1 MIEINSGSLFM
12 IDSNNIPYLIGN
24 NLTGTAE
31 VEMSA
36 NETASINFD
45 LHKRAELSCDSCDIN
60 ISILEKMCGYR
71 PTNVYTV
78 EWDIEAMVQARWHKN
93 ARIRK
98 KWLKRYGMK
107 SDTVHVVGDAKTLD
121 VDDWAEYQL
130 QIENMRYVLR
140 PDQMRR
146 GLKIEY

>member
-1 MIEINSGSLFM
+1 MIEFNSGNLFM
-12 IDSNNIPYLIGN
+12 TDSNNVSYLIGK

-36 NETASINFD
+36 NEEPSMHFD
-45 LHKRAELSCDSCDIN
+45 LHKSAEFSCDSCDIN
-60 ISILEKMCGYR
+60 ISILEKMCGYQHS
-71 PTNVYTV
+71 NIYMV
-78 EWDIEAMVQARWHKN
+78 EWDVEAMVQARWHKN

-107 SDTVHVVGDAKTLD
+107 PDTVHVIGQAKMLS
-121 VDDWAEYQL
+121 VDDNFNYDLDISNL
-130 QIENMRYVLR
+130 QYVLR
-140 PDQMRR
+140 SDQKKR